1 MPSCFLCNKF
11 FVSINFLTSHLNIQH
26 DVKSITEYICKE
38 NECLRSFSSLNS
50 FKKHLKQHNFYN
62 NVIPV
67 VPVDHVLNI
76 SASAIEN
83 YEFNAIQNESNTSI
97 DEDQPRSSNTI
108 DRSLS
113 ETTLKD
119 VKETV
124 EAFALSLSCKWYG
137 ELGIPRNKV
146 QDILDDVQCF
156 MQSCLSILKLNI
168 DKNVSFTNDSDKQYI
183 CSLFS
188 ALSDPFIKIKT
199 EHLRLKMLEDI
210 GVLVRPIKNV
220 IGYKMDDKL
229 NHGRMVLESKE
240 IQTYS
245 IPLRIVFKKIFEH
258 SNFFHLSVSH
268 LENLLSSTNNSII
281 SNFVQSN
288 IWKVKILKNPNKL
301 LFPLFLYYDD
311 FEVNDPL
318 GSHAGSQKLGAVY
331 ISIPCLPSEII
342 SSLENI
348 FLALLFKTDDKK
360 SFGNF
365 ETFKNLIAE
374 LNFLETDGITVN
386 IKNTEHQV
394 FFSLGLIL
402 GDNLGMHSI
411 LGFSESFLAKFPC
424 RFCKLSKDICKQY
437 TTQLD
442 SSLRDKINYADDVN
456 INDLSITGVKE
467 KCVFNQVTSFHVTE
481 NLSVDIMHD
490 MLEGVCKIELANLL
504 YVMIK
509 QLKYFD
515 LETLNNR
522 IECFNYT
529 SLEIRNRPPLLSLDS
544 LKNSNLKMS
553 ASETLCFT
561 RYLGLII
568 GDKVPTNSEFWSIYI
583 LLRKILDLVMS
594 RCVEYDDSFLL
605 HSLIDEHH
613 ELYLRLFK
621 THLKPKHHHMTHY
634 PHILRNSGPLISLWS
649 MRFEAKHKEFK
660 DIAHS
665 ISSRK
670 NTPYTL
676 SLKSQLKL
684 AYRLLKKESSICK
697 EIEFGKS
704 IILTTETK
712 LQYTHMTFYKSIYD
726 NNFNI
731 DSVSFISWVNYK
743 GTVYNTNNMAI
754 VIDICKDD
762 LFPRFGLI
770 KSIFVD
776 GSKTFLICCLLE
788 TINFDNHFQAYHVNI
803 KGNLNVLCISIED
816 IFNVCPTFYCTIANG
831 DCMVPFRN

>member
-11 FVSINFLTSHLNIQH
+11 FATVNFLTSHFNIQH
-26 DVKSITEYICKE
+26 DIKNITEYICKE
-38 NECLRSFSSLNS
+38 NECFRSFSSLNS
-50 FKKHLKQHNFYN
+50 FKKHLKQHNIYN
-62 NVIPV
+62 NVAPIV
-67 VPVDHVLNI
+67 SVDHVPNM
-76 SASAIEN
+76 SSSTIEN
-83 YEFNAIQNESNTSI
+83 NEPYSTGNESSTFINETPNI
-97 DEDQPRSSNTI
+97 NNI
-108 DRSLS
+108 DRNLS
-113 ETTLKD
+113 ETTLND

-124 EAFALSLSCKWYG
+124 EAYALSLSCKWYG
-137 ELGIPRNKV
+137 QLGIPRNKV
-146 QDILDDVQCF
+146 QDILDDVQFF

-168 DKNVSFTNDSDKQYI
+168 DKNVCVTNDNDKKYI
-183 CSLFS
+183 CSLFR
-188 ALSDPFIKIKT
+188 ALSDPFVKIKT
-199 EHLRLKMLEDI
+199 EHLRLKMLDDI
-210 GVLVRPIKNV
+210 GVLVRPVKNI

-229 NHGRMVLESKE
+229 YHGRVAMVPKE
-240 IQTYS
+240 VQTYS
-245 IPLRIVFKKIFEH
+245 IPLRIILKKIFEH
-258 SNFFHLSVSH
+258 SNFFHVSVSN
-268 LENLLSSTNNSII
+268 LKNLLVSTNNSMI
-281 SNFVQSN
+281 SNFVQSK
-288 IWKVKILKNPNKL
+288 IWKAKILKNPNKL

-331 ISIPCLPSEII
+331 VSIPCLPSELM

-411 LGFSESFLAKFPC
+411 LGFSESFMAKFPC
-424 RFCKLSKDICKQY
+424 RFCKLSKEICKQH

-442 SSLRDKINYADDVN
+442 SSLRNKINYADDLN
-456 INDLSITGVKE
+456 INNVSLTGIKE
-467 KCVFNQVTSFHVTE
+467 LCVFNQITSFHVTE

-490 MLEGVCKIELANLL
+490 MLEGVCKTELANLL
-504 YVMIK
+504 YVMIN
-509 QLKYFD
+509 QFKYFD

-529 SLEIRNRPPLLSLDS
+529 SIDIRNRPPLLSMDS
-544 LKNSNLKMS
+544 LKNSTLKMS

-561 RYLGLII
+561 RYLGVII

-583 LLRKILDLVMS
+583 LIRKILDLVMS
-594 RCVEYDDSFLL
+594 RCIEYEDSLL
-605 HSLIDEHH
+605 LQSLIDEHH

-621 THLKPKHHHMTHY
+621 THLRPKHHHMTHY
-634 PHILRNSGPLISLWS
+634 PHILRNSGPLVSLWS

-670 NTPYTL
+670 NIPYTL

-684 AYRLLKKESSICK
+684 ANTLLKKELSICK
-697 EIEFGKS
+697 EIEFGKC
-704 IILTTETK
+704 IILTTELK
-712 LQYTHMTFYKSIYD
+712 LQYTPLTFYKSTYYH
-726 NNFNI
+726 NNLNL

-743 GTVYNTNNMAI
+743 GTVYNTNNMVV
-754 VIDICKDD
+754 VIDICEDD
-762 LFPRFGLI
+762 LFPRFGII
-770 KSIFVD
+770 KSIFID
-776 GSKTFLICCLLE
+776 GSKTFFVCCLIE

-816 IFNVCPTFYCTIANG
+816 IVNVSPTFYCTLANG
-831 DCMVPFRN
+831 DYMIPFRN